1 VSAKLIIAAGVLG
14 ASGVLL
20 GALGAHAL
28 KDVLDADSRK
38 GEAFATAVDYHLIH
52 ALAVLTLGFF
62 ARQGAGKTSR
72 RSISAAWA
80 MVSGVTIFSGSLYA
94 WSLGGPSWLVHVT
107 PFGGLTLIVGWLLV
121 ARVGLGLTRGRE

>member
-38 GEAFATAVDYHLIH
+38 GEAFATAVDYHHIH

-62 ARQGAGKTSR
+62 ARQ
-72 RSISAAWA
+72 
-80 MVSGVTIFSGSLYA
+80 
-94 WSLGGPSWLVHVT
+94 
-107 PFGGLTLIVGWLLV
+107 
-121 ARVGLGLTRGRE
+121 

>member
-1 VSAKLIIAAGVLG
+1 MSAKLIIAAGVLG

-62 ARQGAGKTSR
+62 AGRGAGKTSR

-80 MVSGVTIFSGSLYA
+80 MVSGVAIFSGSLYT

-121 ARVGLGLTRGRE
+121 AWAGLGLTRGRE